1 MTDEM
6 IPCSKFATH
15 SSTRKAAIL
24 GYEGKTLLNAPLLAE
39 VVELRRE
46 VAQLLGFKNWAA
58 YILQVKSS
66 SLPPPPSPLPLTSE
80 TVAKTP
86 EKVFEFLD
94 DLENKLRPLGEKE
107 KSELL
112 AIKKEDC
119 EARGI
124 AYVDELFL
132 WDYRY
137 YDRIWQEKNLGLG
150 KSLLFHG
157 EG

>member
-1 MTDEM
+1 M
-6 IPCSKFATH
+6 A
-15 SSTRKAAIL
+15 
-24 GYEGKTLLNAPLLAE
+24 KTL
-39 VVELRRE
+39 
-46 VAQLLGFKNWAA
+46 
-58 YILQVKSS
+58 
-66 SLPPPPSPLPLTSE
+66 
-80 TVAKTP
+80 